1 MTATVTNQRVYNM
14 VKARVK
20 ARVSRWP
27 SAYASGMLVREYK
40 AEMKRRGLVAYK
52 NGDRPLTRWFREKW
66 VDIKT
71 GLPCGAVK
79 TKGYYPTCRPSKK
92 ISSRTPKTVYGLSA
106 SQRKRAIRRK
116 QKAKKNLIYF

>member
-71 GLPCGAVK
+71 GLPCGVVK

-92 ISSRTPKTVYGLSA
+92 ISSRTPKTVYELSA
-106 SQRKRAIRRK
+106 SQRKRAIIRK
-116 QKAKKNLIYF
+116 QKARKNLIYF

>member
-1 MTATVTNQRVYNM
+1 MVTNQRVYNI

-52 NGDRPLTRWFREKW
+52 NGTRPLRRWFREKW

-92 ISSRTPKTVYGLSA
+92 ISSRTPKTVYELSA
-106 SQRKRAIRRK
+106 SQKKMAIIRK

>member
-1 MTATVTNQRVYNM
+1 MVTNQRVYNM

-52 NGDRPLTRWFREKW
+52 NDGARPLRRWFREKW

-92 ISSRTPKTVYGLSA
+92 ISSNTPKTVYELSA
-106 SQRKRAIRRK
+106 YQKKRAIIKK
-116 QKAKKNLIYF
+116 QKAKKHLIYF